1 MCIRLFVCRVCRRV
15 CLRPLVTSPC
25 ARAGANQWRPRA
37 FATAIKN
44 RLACAPPDRQD
55 YELAVA
61 DSFAKQVAQQ
71 LHLERENMFKKQA
84 L

>member
-1 MCIRLFVCRVCRRV
+1 
-15 CLRPLVTSPC
+15 
-25 ARAGANQWRPRA
+25 
-37 FATAIKN
+37 
-44 RLACAPPDRQD
+44 LACAPPDRQD